1 MTETGNSPEAGPL
14 VTGCGE
20 IVFTSFPG
28 GVRVDRA
35 PEMAA
40 ITLELLTQACSHF
53 MRVHGDLITI
63 ADQVVYRVTGY
74 DFENK
79 ALLVRLVEDRRTA
92 APDATIAAVGA

>member
-1 MTETGNSPEAGPL
+1 MSWGD
-14 VTGCGE
+14 
-20 IVFTSFPG
+20 IVCTDIPG

-35 PEMAA
+35 DETSA
-40 ITLELLTQACSHF
+40 ISLVLLAESCPHF
-53 MRVHGDLITI
+53 MRVAGDLITI

-92 APDATIAAVGA
+92 PPDATTVAVGA